1 MLPFRERWSAPGLTH
16 DLPVMRSQAF
26 RYGGFVTPAE
36 YGTSLVLVILAAA
49 TAFFLCLALDVLWQY
64 GKALYCRT
72 KLRRI
77 IKSHQRRDAECDHE
91 AAVSRQ
97 RWLLK
102 LADDIAA
109 LPESDQQRLQRLA
122 EARGFLDPS
131 DGPWAA

>member
-1 MLPFRERWSAPGLTH
+1 MSWTLAGQAVTLAILT
-16 DLPVMRSQAF
+16 F
-26 RYGGFVTPAE
+26 
-36 YGTSLVLVILAAA
+36 A
-49 TAFFLCLALDVLWQY
+49 TVFFLYLALDVLWQY
-64 GKALYCRT
+64 WKALYCRT

-77 IKSHQRRDAECDHE
+77 IRSHMRRDAECDH
-91 AAVSRQ
+91 ADAVARQ